1 MKCLWCFS
9 LGWQFV
15 GMEASHLE
23 IVFPQDFEITA
34 PLLDDTDSLPASV
47 TCSLSGHFQCL
58 LLIPDVLKFHS
69 KVP

>member
-1 MKCLWCFS
+1 
-9 LGWQFV
+9 
-15 GMEASHLE
+15 MEASHLE

-34 PLLDDTDSLPASV
+34 PMLDDTDSLPASV

-58 LLIPDVLKFHS
+58 LLVPYVLKFHS